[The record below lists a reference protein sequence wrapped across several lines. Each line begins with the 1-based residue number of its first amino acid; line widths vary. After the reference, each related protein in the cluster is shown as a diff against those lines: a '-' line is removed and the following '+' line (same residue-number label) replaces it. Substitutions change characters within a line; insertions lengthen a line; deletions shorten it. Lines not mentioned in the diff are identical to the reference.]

1 MFFIFGYGPRVK
13 DLGFDQH
20 RTCQHCNNHT
30 QWRRVEVTNWVT
42 LFFIP
47 VIPTGR
53 KRLVQCPICSYGWEE
68 ESHGQGASHR

>member
-13 DLGFDQH
+13 DLGLDQY
-20 RTCQHCNNHT
+20 RTCKRCNNHT
-30 QWRRVEVTNWVT
+30 QWRRTEVTNWIT

-53 KRLVQCPICSYGWEE
+53 KRLVQCPICSHGWEE
-68 ESHGQGASHR
+68 ESHG

>member
-1 MFFIFGYGPRVK
+1 MFFIFGYGPRSK

-20 RTCQHCNNHT
+20 RTCTHCNNHT
-30 QWRRVEVTNWVT
+30 QWRRSEVTNWVT

-53 KRLVQCPICSYGWEE
+53 KRWVQCPICSYGWEE
-68 ESHGQGASHR
+68 QDNA